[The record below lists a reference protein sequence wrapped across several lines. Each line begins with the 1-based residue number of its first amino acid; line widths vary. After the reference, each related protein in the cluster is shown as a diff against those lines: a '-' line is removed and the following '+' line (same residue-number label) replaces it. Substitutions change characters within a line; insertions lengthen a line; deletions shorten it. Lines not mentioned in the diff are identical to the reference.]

1 MKKQTVYGLEVIKR
15 GSKEYLYAENDEAA
29 DNACKE
35 YIREML
41 WAFNADFLAGYTSNG
56 VDAGV
61 IRILQRTSEDA
72 NECIYRLVSDD
83 FDRLVED
90 AIALDGRGHF
100 LSGYD
105 GEETDSAD
113 HDLPPGGFVYK
124 TN

>member
-1 MKKQTVYGLEVIKR
+1 MKKETVYGLEVIKR

-41 WAFNADFLAGYTSNG
+41 WAFNADFLSEYTPKG

-61 IRILQRTSEDA
+61 IRILQGRCEDS
-72 NECIYRLVSDD
+72 NEYIYSLVSDN
-83 FDRLVED
+83 FDRLVEG
-90 AIALDGRGHF
+90 AIASDGRGHF

-105 GEETDSAD
+105 GEETDSED
-113 HDLPPGGFVYK
+113 HDLPPGGFVYR
-124 TN
+124 TT